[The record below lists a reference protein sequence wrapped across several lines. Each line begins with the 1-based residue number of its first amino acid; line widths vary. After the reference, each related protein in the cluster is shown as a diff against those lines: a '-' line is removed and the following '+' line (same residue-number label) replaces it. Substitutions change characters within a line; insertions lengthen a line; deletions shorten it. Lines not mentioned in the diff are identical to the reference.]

1 MINMIEVVEPERNCQ
16 DEGADGRVSPL
27 PSTLIDEEDF
37 ENHTK
42 DRDFSE
48 QFLEI
53 DETSQCSAMMY
64 TVDSSCSPEDEP
76 LNIDTAYCSNE
87 DEPDMVSP
95 TSSSKMKPNYHRH
108 PKPPFSYIALIAM
121 AIKDSP
127 SGKLT
132 LAEINEYLMKRFP
145 FFRGSYTGWRNSV
158 RHNLS
163 LNECF
168 IKILRDPSRPW
179 GKDNYWTINENSEY
193 TFADGVFRRRRKRIN
208 RSSKNNS
215 SKSHLHGTERNGA
228 HHQQSKGKFTG
239 PFSIDSI
246 LGNTENK
253 DDGVYELDSREQA
266 DTSNRS
272 SPSELY
278 PYDQSIP
285 LVKASP
291 IFSQL
296 QQHPTKS
303 PTRSAIHDDLKTFRT
318 HIPSSSS
325 VANTIGH
332 LQRYN
337 GLAGRYF
344 ELETLQYQ
352 SRVKTDVGSA
362 FVPLVPSPLEAI
374 SGEHRVRL
382 PWGRP
387 MMPSR
392 IPVCFAP
399 VVKRGAHA
407 PTGFL
412 VENLISR

>member
-1 MINMIEVVEPERNCQ
+1 MIEVVEPERTCQ
-16 DEGADGRVSPL
+16 DEGADGRMSPL
-27 PSTLIDEEDF
+27 PSTPIDVEDF

-48 QFLEI
+48 QFDEI
-53 DETSQCSAMMY
+53 DETSQCSSMMY
-64 TVDSSCSPEDEP
+64 TVDLSCSPEDEP

-87 DEPDMVSP
+87 EEPDMVSP

-208 RSSKNNS
+208 RSSKINPT
-215 SKSHLHGTERNGA
+215 KSHLHGTERNGA
-228 HHQQSKGKFTG
+228 LHHQSKGKFTG

-253 DDGVYELDSREQA
+253 DDGAYELDGREHVQ
-266 DTSNRS
+266 SNPS

-278 PYDQSIP
+278 PFDQRIP
-285 LVKASP
+285 LVKSPP
-291 IFSQL
+291 IFSQR
-296 QQHPTKS
+296 PIKS
-303 PTRSAIHDDLKTFRT
+303 PSRSAIHDDLKTFRA

-325 VANTIGH
+325 SAANTIEH

-352 SRVKTDVGSA
+352 SRVKGDNSSA
-362 FVPLVPSPLEAI
+362 FLPLVPSSLEAI

-392 IPVCFAP
+392 IPVCFTP
-399 VVKRGAHA
+399 VVKQGAHA
-407 PTGFL
+407 PRGFL